1 MLHEVLVI
9 SSFAFAFA
17 FAFLL
22 QRESKIREITEI
34 STTAAA
40 TTKAEKEKPFKDTIY
55 FLQTC
60 QQSESIVFKHTE

>member
-9 SSFAFAFA
+9 SSFAF
-17 FAFLL
+17 LL
-22 QRESKIREITEI
+22 QRESKTREITEI

-40 TTKAEKEKPFKDTIY
+40 TTKAEKEKPYKDTIY

>member
-1 MLHEVLVI
+1 LVI
-9 SSFAFAFA
+9 SS

-22 QRESKIREITEI
+22 QRESKTIEITEI

-40 TTKAEKEKPFKDTIY
+40 TTKAEKEKLFKDTIY

-60 QQSESIVFKHTE
+60 QQSESIVFKNTE